1 MRISDWSSD
10 VCSSDLGR
18 DQPDGL
24 RQLEKEVCRPDAVGD
39 AAPARAGA
47 GEWAAEEDRG
57 RLFVGQ
63 RDAAGR
69 DQAKALRPGRK
80 RAQVDAMQSEWA
92 NSNRRACAVILL
104 DPKVYRYTSHRHD
117 LAAMEPRIKE
127 ICQTRLDRTRTRL
140 NSSH

>member
-10 VCSSDLGR
+10 VCSSDL
-18 DQPDGL
+18 
-24 RQLEKEVCRPDAVGD
+24 
-39 AAPARAGA
+39 
-47 GEWAAEEDRG
+47 EEDLG

-92 NSNRRACAVILL
+92 NSIRRACAVILL
-104 DPKVYRYTSHRHD
+104 DPKVYRYKSHRPD
-117 LAAMEPRIKE
+117 LAALEQRIKE
-127 ICQTRLDRTRTRL
+127 ICQTRVRSGYRRVHVLMRREGWASRLTKTSRT
-140 NSSH
+140 

>member
-1 MRISDWSSD
+1 MFLAGDGSESDESFEIHGRTEGVRYQAGQGRHSGGR
-10 VCSSDLGR
+10 DLSEGR

-24 RQLEKEVCRPDAVGD
+24 LQLEKEVCRPDAVGD

-69 DQAKALRPGRK
+69 DQAKDLRPGDRK
-80 RAQVDAMQSEWA
+80 STSL
-92 NSNRRACAVILL
+92 N
-104 DPKVYRYTSHRHD
+104 TSH
-117 LAAMEPRIKE
+117 
-127 ICQTRLDRTRTRL
+127 
-140 NSSH
+140 